1 MNHPASSL
9 TAKFVAAM
17 LLLIAASDFA
27 G

>member
-1 MNHPASSL
+1 MNRPALNL